1 MSSYLQP
8 TEYQTYGL
16 ASDVTDDWI
25 TVASSLIDSHCRRTS
40 LNPTQYSER
49 LRIVEGS
56 QTARLSHL
64 PLVPVAPATL
74 PFVSIQAR
82 YAKPR
87 RGQIVYPLQEEIL
100 WAFSLPG
107 AWTTVDPT
115 TVDFVPDTGELIFP
129 LNILGLPYNE
139 VQVIYTAGLAI
150 IPNVIKCACAQIVK
164 NAQATPGLNVKSSKI
179 DTLQLDYFS
188 GALIDPTVQ
197 SMLKPWVSVRM
208 G

>member
-1 MSSYLQP
+1 MGYLQP
-8 TEYQTYGL
+8 AQYISYGL
-16 ASDVTDDWI
+16 SPDVTDDWI
-25 TVASSLIDSHCRRTS
+25 TVASALINAHCRRVS
-40 LNPTQYSER
+40 LNPTQYTER
-49 LRIVEGS
+49 LRLVEGS

-64 PLVPVAPATL
+64 PLTPIAPAVL
-74 PFVSIQAR
+74 PLVSIQAR

-87 RGQIVYPLQEEIL
+87 RGQMIFPLQEEVL

-115 TVDFVPDTGELIFP
+115 TVDFVADTGELVFP

-139 VQVIYTAGLAI
+139 VAVTYTAGLDTMPDA
-150 IPNVIKCACAQIVK
+150 VLSACALIVK

-179 DTLQLDYFS
+179 DTMQIQYFS
-188 GALIDPTVQ
+188 NTLIDGTVQ
-197 SMLKPWVSVRM
+197 QLLAPWVATRL